1 MGGRFA
7 YMLASRYP
15 ERVTRL
21 VNVEAHPADPGVPTG
36 DPPPYTDSYATIEDA
51 IVEAYKRQPYADKD
65 SLRHEIEHGLK
76 FREDG
81 RWTWRMDPA
90 LRNRIM
96 ARATQP
102 RHQAGVAGACSTPV
116 SIGIDLWRPFFGEA
130 RNSARDSAR
139 IPNCELIEI
148 PDAAHDLPNENP
160 AGFIRALRAYLTD
173 TPSVTER
180 ANEDH
185 GSGPYKLTAG
195 ANKYQNLLICL
206 PFVLK
211 PIQ

>member
-15 ERVTRL
+15 ERITRL
-21 VNVEAHPADPGVPTG
+21 VNVEAHPADPGVSTG

-51 IVEAYKRQPYADKD
+51 IVEAYKRQPYADRD

-76 FREDG
+76 LREDG

-90 LRNRIM
+90 LRIASWRGQLNPGTRLEWPALAQLQCPLVLIY
-96 ARATQP
+96 
-102 RHQAGVAGACSTPV
+102 GVHSLGKRGIAAE
-116 SIGIDLWRPFFGEA
+116 IGQ
-130 RNSARDSAR
+130 R
-139 IPNCELIEI
+139 IPNCQLIEI

-185 GSGPYKLTAG
+185 GSGWNFKS
-195 ANKYQNLLICL
+195 
-206 PFVLK
+206 
-211 PIQ
+211 